1 MELQMESIKMKQQS
15 IFVLLILAIT
25 SLSSCEEEFIPEISS
40 EPAQIVVEGYIEAG
54 EGALPPFVILTRS
67 TPFFSE
73 FSQDTWSKLFVHD
86 AKVVVNDGVKDYVL
100 NEICSDDLTPEMKKN
115 LSTLL
120 GVDLDSSGIDFC
132 AYLDLSF
139 GLKGKEGG
147 SYRLSV
153 HADGQMLDA
162 VTSIPQRVGLDTVWF
177 EQPPGEPS
185 DTLRRML
192 CYITDPGDQTN
203 YYRFLTKTNNQPFAS
218 GSNSVV
224 DDKLFNGIKFKVHLP
239 RRSQR
244 NEKFDPVS
252 YGLYRVGDTAYVK
265 WANID
270 KSHFDFWSTLEFN
283 KNNQGPFSSYT
294 RTKTNINGGL
304 GIWGGYYVNI
314 YKLIVK

>member
-1 MELQMESIKMKQQS
+1 MKQQS

-25 SLSSCEEEFIPEISS
+25 SLSSCEEEFIPEINS

-162 VTSIPQRVGLDTVWF
+162 VTSIPQKVGLDTVWF

-203 YYRFLTKTNNQPFAS
+203 YYRFLTKINNQPFAS

-270 KSHFDFWSTLEFN
+270 KAHFDFWSTLEFN